1 MVGGRPLR
9 SQQEC
14 RSTCH
19 GNTRLTSTPQGPL
32 NLRAVREVIAG
43 EVRTSPKF
51 ETGKGMLDRH
61 SPEII
66 PRGLPN
72 TLAASRLMKFCPP
85 GGQNSASPE
94 LFFGAYHEFWCAQ
107 FLVHTALFDVHRMFW
122 CAQFLVYTTLFGVH
136 KFRRTPLFWAHTTLL
151 AHNNYFGVHKF
162 GYTPLFLV
170 YTTTDSVYPKLYSP
184 DFVPYTVVAL
194 ALLAP
199 SHYVNM
205 TKQPSMLKMKRLS
218 KTPTQTRT

>member
-94 LFFGAYHEFWCAQ
+94 LFFGAYHEFWCAP
-107 FLVHTALFDVHRMFW
+107 FLVHTALFDVHRVFW
-122 CAQFLVYTTLFGVH
+122 CAQFLVYTTL
-136 KFRRTPLFWAHTTLL
+136 
-151 AHNNYFGVHKF
+151 FGVHKF